1 MSQGHYLP
9 SLAHIQNTKLKKK
22 KKSLA
27 ITSFR
32 WWNWVLLE
40 MIPNVTVC
48 VCVRVCGSQGGCSD
62 SLRLH
67 SSVCIWSRPNEA
79 ESLAVVRCICRA
91 KEWWAS
97 HSAAVSQGGNTHLR
111 TLPAVC
117 TVIPCP
123 CVPMLQKVI
132 PHMLW
137 MPSGRSVWLPHKRL
151 IPPWTGDITSSET
164 DQVHVFGKF
173 NCQVIFLIFC
183 CFLVLFCL
191 FTSIPPHVIQ
201 YSQTDLSGKL
211 LSVSLLWWIQVKKS
225 LHQKWN
231 LAFCVDYSGY
241 SVYNVWREVSQL
253 ILINYKENL
262 N

>member
-1 MSQGHYLP
+1 MAFPYHCNLVKSETSFL
-9 SLAHIQNTKLKKK
+9 SLFIMISIFTHIHWLTYKGIIYHPLHVFKTQNWK
-22 KKSLA
+22 KKSVA

-40 MIPNVTVC
+40 MILNVTVC
-48 VCVRVCGSQGGCSD
+48 VCVGVYASQGGCSD

-117 TVIPCP
+117 TVILCS
-123 CVPMLQKVI
+123 CVPMLQKVM

-137 MPSGRSVWLPHKRL
+137 MPSGRSVWLPHEHL
-151 IPPWTGDITSSET
+151 LPPWTGDLTSSET
-164 DQVHVFGKF
+164 DQKHVFGKF
-173 NCQVIFLIFC
+173 NCQMIY
-183 CFLVLFCL
+183 LF
-191 FTSIPPHVIQ
+191 FVDMHTS
-201 YSQTDLSGKL
+201 T
-211 LSVSLLWWIQVKKS
+211 
-225 LHQKWN
+225 
-231 LAFCVDYSGY
+231 
-241 SVYNVWREVSQL
+241 YNP
-253 ILINYKENL
+253 ILI
-262 N
+262 